1 LPIFGAV
8 DVIIKQIEYDYKKSS
23 LIHDMDSR
31 KLIRLVIPSAL
42 IIIISIF
49 TMKFSPSETSVP
61 LPSPVSNSSNL
72 SNSKGIE
79 VVARGLQAPRAID
92 IADDGRIFVAE
103 KLGSIRVIENGVLLS
118 EPVGDIKVENL
129 GDGGLLGIALHP
141 NFTKNHLFYVYYTY
155 SNSTGL
161 FNKVLM
167 LQEKENR
174 IIDSRTIMDGIPGS
188 EFRNG
193 GRIKFGPD
201 GMLYIST
208 GDASMPK
215 LSQDLNSLA
224 GKILRING
232 DGTIPKDNPFSNSPV
247 YAYGFRNVQG
257 LTWDPE
263 SRELYASDQ
272 GAAGNDEI
280 NLVSPGKNYGW
291 PDEECN
297 KNTKNTAPL
306 LCYNPSLEP
315 SGITFASSNKLG
327 YKNQLI
333 IATLKGSHLRDIDFK
348 TGNQNTILVGYGRL
362 SDVIESRD
370 GSIFVLTSNTDGNG
384 IPQQGDDKILRL
396 IRS

>member
-1 LPIFGAV
+1 
-8 DVIIKQIEYDYKKSS
+8 
-23 LIHDMDSR
+23 
-31 KLIRLVIPSAL
+31 
-42 IIIISIF
+42 
-49 TMKFSPSETSVP
+49 MKFSPSETTIP
-61 LPSPVSNSSNL
+61 LPSPVSNSSIL
-72 SNSKGIE
+72 SNSKGVE

-92 IADDGRIFVAE
+92 IADDGRIFVTE

-118 EPVGDIKVENL
+118 EPVGDIKVENI
-129 GDGGLLGIALHP
+129 GDGGMLGIALHP

-167 LQEKENR
+167 LQESKNR
-174 IIDSRTIMDGIPGS
+174 IIDSRTILDGIPGS
-188 EFRNG
+188 EFRDG

-224 GKILRING
+224 GKILRISG

-257 LTWDPE
+257 MTWDPE
-263 SRELYASDQ
+263 SRELYASDL

-291 PDEECN
+291 PDEECNKN

-362 SDVIESRD
+362 SDVVESRD

-396 IRS
+396 TRS